1 MAPLTGNDVADLH
14 QTCADHEIN
23 YFTIDWLPVP
33 YIVDRVSR
41 AVYLNGQLDVAGFFQ
56 ALGEALVRLVRYL
69 TGDTVVPLRPR
80 LGRRGCDTG

>member
-33 YIVDRVSR
+33 YIVDRYAR
-41 AVYLNGQLDVAGFFQ
+41 TVYLNGQLDVAGFFQ

-80 LGRRGCDTG
+80 LCRRAASNG